1 MNREYKILP
10 LVLGSIELDKS
21 AMTYFAYCGTK
32 IRIPI
37 VCFYIQGGD
46 KHILVDAGA
55 PAAVSQKH
63 CPIDPVTDI
72 QSLEEALGKIDLTP
86 DDIDIVIQTHLHHD
100 HVGNTA
106 KCRRAKVIVQEDEL
120 RFALSPHPLFAN
132 LYGIDLL
139 QGVNFCPIK
148 GDADIADGI
157 RVLLTP
163 GHTMGSQSVCIRTSQ
178 GQAIITGFCSIKETF
193 EVPAEVKEML
203 PNWLVFTPGIHTD
216 PLASFDNALKIKGMA
231 DILIPNH
238 SMELLHREQAFP

>member
-1 MNREYKILP
+1 MIREYKILP
-10 LVLGSIELDKS
+10 LILGNIELDKS
-21 AMTYFAYCGTK
+21 AMLYFTHCGIK
-32 IRIPI
+32 LKIPI
-37 VCFYIQGGD
+37 VCFYIKGGD

-55 PAAVSQKH
+55 PAAISQKH
-63 CPIDPVTDI
+63 CPTDPVTDI
-72 QSLEEALGKIDLTP
+72 QSLEEALGKINLTP

-100 HVGNTA
+100 HVGNST

-120 RFALSPHPLFAN
+120 RFALAPHPLVAN

-148 GDADIADGI
+148 GDTDIDDGI

-163 GHTMGSQSVCIRTSQ
+163 GHTPGSQSVCVRTSE
-178 GQAIITGFCSIKETF
+178 GQAIITGFCSIGETF
-193 EVPAEVKEML
+193 RVPPEIQEIL

-216 PLASFDNALKIKGMA
+216 PLAAFDNALKVKGMA

-238 SMELLHREQAFP
+238 SPELRQKQVIP